1 MLLSSVLNAL
11 DDIRH
16 GTRAVGAEHLDSNDV
31 GLLGDTI
38 LLTGDSARAV
48 SAVTIAILV
57 SVISG
62 DSLAPG
68 GATLKVDVVNVGASI
83 DDINI
88 DALTAAS

>member
-1 MLLSSVLNAL
+1 
-11 DDIRH
+11 
-16 GTRAVGAEHLDSNDV
+16 
-31 GLLGDTI
+31 
-38 LLTGDSARAV
+38 
-48 SAVTIAILV
+48 VTIAILV